1 MPHRMLESYFEDLK
15 VGQRELS
22 RGRTVTETDIVTYCM
37 FSGDWFPVHC
47 DVVYAE
53 ASAFGERI
61 APGLAVLA
69 MASGLSA
76 TSDSEATIAQYGI
89 DRVRYPAPTCIGDTI
104 RLRTT
109 IVNVEDRDENSGIVD
124 VEWEVVN
131 QNDTV
136 TCSVLLRLL
145 QAKRGGDA

>member
-1 MPHRMLESYFEDLK
+1 MLESYFEDLK

-22 RGRTVTETDIVTYCM
+22 RGRTVTEADIVTYCM

-53 ASAFGERI
+53 GSAFGERI

-76 TSDSEATIAQYGI
+76 ASDSEATIAQYGI
-89 DRVRYPAPTCIGDTI
+89 DRIRYPAPTLIGDTI
-104 RLRTT
+104 RLRSTV
-109 IVNVEDRDENSGIVD
+109 VNLEDRDERSGIVD

-145 QAKRGGDA
+145 QAKRGGDD

>member
-1 MPHRMLESYFEDLK
+1 MPYRMLESYFEDLK

-22 RGRTVTETDIVTYCM
+22 RGRTVTEADIVTYCM

-76 TSDSEATIAQYGI
+76 ASDSEATIAQYGI

-109 IVNVEDRDENSGIVD
+109 IVSLEDRDESSGIVD

-131 QNDTV
+131 QNDTI

-145 QAKRGGDA
+145 QSKRGWDA